1 MQKNSPATGRI
12 RQPPGYRSGSRR
24 VLSVLLHRSGIA
36 RTGGFFLH
44 SQSMVPLPQPLRT
57 RSLACRYWR
66 SFVAPLLVSGPER
79 GSTLS
84 AAADRSSPL
93 TWLGGVVM
101 GKVLV
106 HGSVIEVFCHIPH
119 SRLWT
124 QSQRRWFRPH
134 RNHTHHRHQRSDCT
148 VPRQVRRTH
157 WRRTSTQRTT
167 PKQRRSLPT
176 RALSRGWEC
185 VGAGYIEDVEFYEDD
200 CEVVCRH
207 CESPTQQ
214 KRPGEKSI
222 NTRPPPIR
230 EGFGV
235 FCTNLKCQAFGH
247 ELDEQEIRCITGH
260 SPAASVV
267 GVLFCSPFLSGRES
281 ARFPDDS
288 FDFL

>member
-1 MQKNSPATGRI
+1 
-12 RQPPGYRSGSRR
+12 
-24 VLSVLLHRSGIA
+24 
-36 RTGGFFLH
+36 
-44 SQSMVPLPQPLRT
+44 MVPAAQEPHT
-57 RSLACRYWR
+57 S
-66 SFVAPLLVSGPER
+66 SAPTVRLYRAEASATD
-79 GSTLS
+79 TLETYFYAKDDAE
-84 AAADRSSPL
+84 AAKVIAD
-93 TWLGGVVM
+93 
-101 GKVLV
+101 
-106 HGSVIEVFCHIPH
+106 
-119 SRLWT
+119 
-124 QSQRRWFRPH
+124 
-134 RNHTHHRHQRSDCT
+134 
-148 VPRQVRRTH
+148 PR
-157 WRRTSTQRTT
+157 
-167 PKQRRSLPT
+167 
-176 RALSRGWEC
+176 AIGGWEC